1 MRFAVKRTSGN
12 PVLTDG
18 CTGQKGIFRHK
29 KQTDEVQELAWHVRD
44 FESLD
49 EVLEWADELGAG
61 DGSRFLSGIILS
73 RNGIRDFWDLVQGD
87 EMPER
92 AIEIWDDY
100 H

>member
-29 KQTDEVQELAWHVRD
+29 KSPDVVQEMQWYVRD
-44 FESLD
+44 FENLE
-49 EVLEWADELGAG
+49 EVLEWADGLAAG
-61 DGSRFLSGIILS
+61 PSNIDSGVILS
-73 RNGIRDFWDLVQGD
+73 KNGTRDFWDRIQGD

-92 AIEIWDDY
+92 EIEIWDDY